1 MTIPELKSRIRSI
14 DAHRLSSAIASHG
27 DAIRGWWA
35 CVAAEGAVHV
45 ERDPRLPG
53 LDAGVARA
61 DVLADEAVGA
71 VVLSTSTTLND
82 DVRAIVGLLCGRDAT
97 QITPAAPSDH
107 DWMTQCARLRDVQA
121 ALRDRISDAPDLIDA
136 QSAGLVGLLLG
147 LAARGTPC
155 VFVGAAAHAAAV
167 VAQRQSLAAA
177 GWWRSGY
184 CSSDPID
191 GVACERLQFKPW
203 WSGRTEV
210 GVDVLESLLVGTISS
225 LRSSL

>member
-1 MTIPELKSRIRSI
+1 MTSTSTLVDE
-14 DAHRLSSAIASHG
+14 
-27 DAIRGWWA
+27 
-35 CVAAEGAVHV
+35 
-45 ERDPRLPG
+45 PG
-53 LDAGVARA
+53 LPPQVILIFDPLTAVLTELAC
-61 DVLADEAVGA
+61 DSPLDDQLADEAVGA

-177 GWWRSGY
+177 F
-184 CSSDPID
+184 
-191 GVACERLQFKPW
+191 QFC
-203 WSGRTEV
+203 
-210 GVDVLESLLVGTISS
+210 VLLLSLK
-225 LRSSL
+225 RA